1 MNKTMTVNIAGMV
14 YHIDEDAF
22 FILNQY
28 LNRVK
33 EELKDT
39 DGGNEIYLDIETRIG
54 ELFSEKIRLNRQV
67 ITASDVK
74 EVIAVMGEP
83 SDISGSGK
91 KMSYDET
98 YSRRYRRMYRDPEN
112 RLLGGVCSGLAA
124 YWGMDP
130 TLLRLIFII
139 LAIFGMAGVIIYII
153 LWIIL
158 PEARTVAQKL
168 EMRGEKVNLSN
179 MGEFFREEFDN
190 VKRGFK
196 K

>member
-1 MNKTMTVNIAGMV
+1 MTVNIAGIV

-74 EVIAVMGEP
+74 EVISVMGEP

-91 KMSYDET
+91 KMGYDET
-98 YSRRYRRMYRDPEN
+98 FSPE
-112 RLLGGVCSGLAA
+112 V
-124 YWGMDP
+124 
-130 TLLRLIFII
+130 
-139 LAIFGMAGVIIYII
+139 
-153 LWIIL
+153 
-158 PEARTVAQKL
+158 QK
-168 EMRGEKVNLSN
+168 
-179 MGEFFREEFDN
+179 N
-190 VKRGFK
+190 VQGS
-196 K
+196 